1 MENPRPQFTHLAQ
14 NLKEL
19 GLAYIHVV
27 ESRISG
33 AETVDARAEQADFL
47 VDVWGDAG
55 TVILPG
61 GFTPE
66 SAEET
71 VKKYEGKQVVIAF
84 GRNFLANPDLPFRIS
99 QGISLTKYNRSTF
112 YIPESPVG
120 YIDYPFSEEYLG
132 RKTAV
137 Y

>member
-1 MENPRPQFTHLAQ
+1 MGRCRHSYPR
-14 NLKEL
+14 
-19 GLAYIHVV
+19 
-27 ESRISG
+27 R
-33 AETVDARAEQADFL
+33 
-47 VDVWGDAG
+47 
-55 TVILPG
+55 

-66 SAEET
+66 SAKET

-132 RKTAV
+132 RKSAV